1 MRGILATL
9 ALVALATAVAWFA
22 FGRSS
27 PADVVMLYLLVV
39 VAASLT
45 LGRGPSLLAAILSVA
60 AFDFFFIPPYGTFS
74 VDDPR
79 HVVTFAVMLLVATVT
94 DHLTRRVRDQARDA
108 EEREHRTAAL
118 YEMSRDLAGAVERGE
133 LVASAASHIAHVF
146 EGDVIVLVPDG
157 EELTPVR
164 RPGDRE
170 LSSEERGVAR
180 WVWANG
186 REAGLGAQTFPA
198 AAGLFL
204 PLSTS
209 HGPLGV
215 LGLVPR
221 DRTRLADP
229 VERRFLAAFA
239 AQMAMALE
247 RARLSEENARGR
259 VETERE
265 RLRNAL
271 LSSVSHDLRT
281 PLSVIEGA
289 ATTLLGEPAEMNAAV
304 RRDLL
309 ETIHEEAESLNRR
322 VRNLLDM
329 TRVEAGA
336 LDLDIEWQS
345 LEEVVGAALERVERG
360 QAPHRISVELPA
372 GLPLVACD
380 GALLQQVI
388 VNLLEN
394 ALKYTPADAAVVI
407 AARERRGEVVVSVAD
422 RGPGIPAGDEER
434 IFTKFY
440 RATTDRRVG
449 GVGLGLAICRA
460 IVGAHGGRI
469 WAESR
474 EGGGAVFRL
483 ALPQKDRPPAAAP
496 AELSE

>member
-1 MRGILATL
+1 VKGILVAV
-9 ALVALATAVAWFA
+9 ALVTLATAVAWFA

-45 LGRGPSLLAAILSVA
+45 LGRAPSLAAAILSVA
-60 AFDFFFIPPYGTFS
+60 AFNFFYIPPYGTFS
-74 VDDPR
+74 VDEPR
-79 HVVTFAVMLLVATVT
+79 HVVTFAVMLLVALVT
-94 DHLTRRVRDQARDA
+94 DHLARRVRDQARA
-108 EEREHRTAAL
+108 AREREHRTGAL
-118 YEMSRDLAGAVERGE
+118 YEMSRALGGAVERDE
-133 LVASAASHIAHVF
+133 LVAAAAGHIARVF
-146 EGDVIVLVPDG
+146 EGEVIVLVPDG
-157 EELTPVR
+157 EELTVAWAP
-164 RPGDRE
+164 DQRE
-170 LSSEERGVAR
+170 LSAEERGLAR
-180 WVWANG
+180 LAWSN
-186 REAGLGAQTFPA
+186 RQEAGLGAQTSPS

-204 PLSTS
+204 PLATS

-221 DRTRLADP
+221 DRGRLSDP
-229 VERRFLAAFA
+229 VERRFLSAFA
-239 AQMAMALE
+239 AQMAVALE
-247 RARLSEENARGR
+247 RARLSEENARAR

-281 PLSVIEGA
+281 PLGVIEGA
-289 ATTLLGEPAEMNAAV
+289 ATTLLGERADMDAEV

-336 LDLDIEWQS
+336 LDLDVEWQS

-360 QAPHRISVELPA
+360 LPARRVSVELPE

-380 GALLQQVI
+380 GALIQQAL

-394 ALKYTPADAAVVI
+394 ALKYAPADAPVEI
-407 AARERRGEVVVSVAD
+407 AARQRGGEVVVSVAD
-422 RGPGIPAGDEER
+422 RGPGIPKGEEER

-440 RATTDRRVG
+440 RATTARRVG

-460 IVGAHGGRI
+460 IVDAHGGRA
-469 WAESR
+469 WAENR
-474 EGGGAVFRL
+474 DGGGAVFRL
-483 ALPQKDRPPAAAP
+483 ALPQKDPPPAGAP
-496 AELSE
+496 QGSAG

>member
-1 MRGILATL
+1 V
-9 ALVALATAVAWFA
+9 ALVALATGVAA
-22 FGRSS
+22 FVFGHGY

-45 LGRGPSLLAAILSVA
+45 LGRGPSLAAAVLSVG

-79 HVVTFAVMLLVATVT
+79 HLVTFGVMLLVATVT
-94 DHLTRRVRDQARDA
+94 DHLARRVRDQARA
-108 EEREHRTAAL
+108 ARERERRTTAL
-118 YEMSRDLAGAVERGE
+118 YEMNRDLGGVVERGE
-133 LVASAASHIAHVF
+133 LVASAARHIAHVF
-146 EGDVIVLVPDG
+146 EGEVIVLWPEGVDLALAVRTG
-157 EELTPVR
+157 TRELT
-164 RPGDRE
+164 
-170 LSSEERGVAR
+170 SEDRGVAR
-180 WVWANG
+180 WVWTHG
-186 REAGLGAQTFPA
+186 EEAGLGAQMFPA

-204 PLSTS
+204 PLAAS

-221 DRTRLADP
+221 DRARFSDP
-229 VERRFLAAFA
+229 VERRFLATFA
-239 AQMAMALE
+239 AQVATALE
-247 RARLSEENARGR
+247 RARLSEENARAR

-281 PLSVIEGA
+281 PLGVIEGA
-289 ATTLLGEPAEMNAAV
+289 ATTLLGEPLDIDAAG

-309 ETIHEEAESLNRR
+309 LTIHEEAESLNRR

-336 LDLDIEWQS
+336 LELDVEWQS
-345 LEEVVGAALERVERG
+345 LEEIVGAALERVERG
-360 QAPHRISVELPA
+360 DAGRRVAVELPA
-372 GLPLVACD
+372 ALPLVACD
-380 GALLQQVI
+380 GTLIQQVL

-394 ALKYTPADAAVVI
+394 ALKYTPADSPVEISV
-407 AARERRGEVVVSVAD
+407 RERAGEVALSVAD
-422 RGPGIPAGDEER
+422 RGPGVPKGEEER

-460 IVGAHGGRI
+460 IVNAHGGRI

-474 EGGGAVFRL
+474 EGGGAVFRV
-483 ALPQKDRPPAAAP
+483 ALPQKDAPPAPAP
-496 AELSE
+496 EGIAE

>member
-1 MRGILATL
+1 
-9 ALVALATAVAWFA
+9 
-22 FGRSS
+22 
-27 PADVVMLYLLVV
+27 
-39 VAASLT
+39 
-45 LGRGPSLLAAILSVA
+45 
-60 AFDFFFIPPYGTFS
+60 
-74 VDDPR
+74 
-79 HVVTFAVMLLVATVT
+79 
-94 DHLTRRVRDQARDA
+94 
-108 EEREHRTAAL
+108 
-118 YEMSRDLAGAVERGE
+118 MSRDLAGAVERGE
-133 LVASAASHIAHVF
+133 LVASAAFHIAHVF

-157 EELTPVR
+157 EELTLVR

-186 REAGLGAQTFPA
+186 HEAGLGAQMFPA
-198 AAGLFL
+198 AAALFL

-221 DRTRLADP
+221 DRARLADP
-229 VERRFLAAFA
+229 AERLFLATFA
-239 AQMAMALE
+239 AQVAVALE
-247 RARLSEENARGR
+247 RARLSEENARAR

-281 PLSVIEGA
+281 PLGVIEGA
-289 ATTLLGEPAEMNAAV
+289 ATTLLGETAEMDAVV

-336 LDLDIEWQS
+336 LDLDLEWQS
-345 LEEVVGAALERVERG
+345 LEEVVGSALERVERG
-360 QAPHRISVELPA
+360 RPQTHVSVDLPDD
-372 GLPLVACD
+372 LPLLACD
-380 GALLQQVI
+380 GELMQQVL

-394 ALKYTPADAAVVI
+394 ALKYAPAASPVEI
-407 AARERRGEVVVSVAD
+407 GARMRQGEVVVSVAD
-422 RGPGIPAGDEER
+422 RGPGIPKGEEER

-440 RATTDRRVG
+440 RASADRRVG

-460 IVGAHGGRI
+460 IVNAHGGRI

-474 EGGGAVFRL
+474 DGGGAVFRL
-483 ALPQKDRPPAAAP
+483 ALPQKDPPPAGAP
-496 AELSE
+496 EEVPA